1 MRVFRIVALAAAAL
15 AFCAVAPTAA
25 FDVPLPPLPYKYDEL
40 EPVFSEKALT
50 LHYSKHHQTYAD
62 KLAAALTEAEK
73 DPSLAPLLK
82 QGILK
87 ILQNIPSFP
96 EKLRKPVT
104 DNGGGFINHHF
115 FWHLMRAPRDNNAPE
130 PGSKLAVAIDATFG
144 SFEAFKKAFST
155 AATDRFG
162 SGYAWLSTPASGA
175 QGAGT
180 LELTSMANQD
190 SPFFDA
196 KKVPLLTVDVWEHS
210 YYLDYF
216 NVRASYVTDWWRL
229 VNWPYVQQRY
239 ERALAAPATEAGTL
253 DAINYGL

>member
-1 MRVFRIVALAAAAL
+1 LTPNPGHRRAFDEQIFMRVFRIVALAAAAL

-50 LHYSKHHQTYAD
+50 LHYSKHHQVRCRVIASQAGRFCAAPHARTRCLIVSTSFLFVHWLLFFVQTYAD

-104 DNGGGFINHHF
+104 DNGGGFSTLHDYPTGL
-115 FWHLMRAPRDNNAPE
+115 HL
-130 PGSKLAVAIDATFG
+130 
-144 SFEAFKKAFST
+144 
-155 AATDRFG
+155 
-162 SGYAWLSTPASGA
+162 
-175 QGAGT
+175 
-180 LELTSMANQD
+180 
-190 SPFFDA
+190 
-196 KKVPLLTVDVWEHS
+196 
-210 YYLDYF
+210 
-216 NVRASYVTDWWRL
+216 
-229 VNWPYVQQRY
+229 
-239 ERALAAPATEAGTL
+239 
-253 DAINYGL
+253 